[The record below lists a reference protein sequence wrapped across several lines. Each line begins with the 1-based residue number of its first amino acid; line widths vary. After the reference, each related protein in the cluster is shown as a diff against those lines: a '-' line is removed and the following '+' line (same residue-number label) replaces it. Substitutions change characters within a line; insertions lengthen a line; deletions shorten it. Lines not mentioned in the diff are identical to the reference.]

1 LGEENPNWE
10 GNYKVRYWQSEWKAI
25 IFDYLDKILE
35 LGFDGVMLD
44 IINAYFYWSEEEEEV
59 SEEFAAMEM
68 INFIYEIYT
77 HAVNKTGN
85 KEFMVFPQNAV
96 EIIDYDRE
104 GKLINN
110 IVGLSI
116 ENLFFDAD
124 NTQTNK
130 KERNYQLEYL
140 EQYKEA
146 GKLILVTDYIHPNK
160 SRIKAFYSKAEE
172 NGFLP
177 YAADRSGVLGSVIT
191 ITGIQPQN

>member
-1 LGEENPNWE
+1 
-10 GNYKVRYWQSEWKAI
+10 
-25 IFDYLDKILE
+25 
-35 LGFDGVMLD
+35 
-44 IINAYFYWSEEEEEV
+44 
-59 SEEFAAMEM
+59 M

-110 IVGLSI
+110 IAGLSI

-124 NTQTNK
+124 NTQTNRRD
-130 KERNYQLEYL
+130 RNYRLEYL

-146 GKLILVTDYIHPNK
+146 GKLILVTDYIYPNK

-172 NGFLP
+172 NGFIP
-177 YAADRSGVLGSVIT
+177 YAAAKSAALDSVVI
-191 ITGIQPQN
+191 ITGTQPKD